1 MKVLAGQT
9 AAAVFSWSDRV
20 RAHLA
25 IARIDHWV
33 KNVFV
38 LPGLVIPLS
47 LDPPAFDRGFWLR
60 LVLGF
65 LSIGFIA
72 SSNYVINEVL
82 DGPLD
87 KLHPIKKH
95 RPVPSGRVHIPAAYG
110 QWIGLMIVGL
120 ALAWLV
126 NAPFFITMAALWF
139 MGCVYNSPPLRT
151 KDVVYLDAL
160 TESINNPLRF
170 LAGWYIAG
178 TSLVPPLSL
187 IASYWMVGCYFMG
200 LKRFS
205 EYREINDP
213 DLAAAYRRSFR
224 YYTERALLVSVMFYG
239 AAAMLFYGAFI
250 MRYRIELVLAFPLV
264 AWVMAIYCDL
274 AFEPHSAVQNPEYL
288 YRQKPLMLAVVLC
301 SVCMAALLFI
311 DLPVFVNSFAPTLPL
326 QRAAY

>member
-1 MKVLAGQT
+1 MKVIAGQT
-9 AAAVFSWSDRV
+9 AAASFTWSDRM
-20 RAHLA
+20 RAHVA

-47 LDPPAFDRGFWLR
+47 IDPPAFDSRFWLR
-60 LVLGF
+60 LLLGF
-65 LSIGFIA
+65 LSIGLIA

-95 RPVPSGRVHIPAAYG
+95 RPVPSGRVHIPTAYVE
-110 QWIGLMIVGL
+110 WILLMMIGL

-126 NAPFFITMAALWF
+126 TYPFFITMALLWL

-151 KDVVYLDAL
+151 KDVVYLDVL

-170 LAGWYIAG
+170 LAGWYIVG
-178 TSLVPPLSL
+178 SSFVPPLSL
-187 IASYWMVGCYFMG
+187 IVSYWMVGCYFMG

-205 EYREINDP
+205 EYREINNP

-224 YYTERALLVSVMFYG
+224 RYTERALLVSVMFYG

-264 AWVMAIYCDL
+264 AWVMAVYCDL

-288 YRQKPLMLAVVLC
+288 YKQKPLMLAVILC
-301 SVCMAALLFI
+301 SLFMAILFFV
-311 DLPVFVNSFAPTLPL
+311 DLPTFVNHFSPTLPV
-326 QRAAY
+326 AGGF